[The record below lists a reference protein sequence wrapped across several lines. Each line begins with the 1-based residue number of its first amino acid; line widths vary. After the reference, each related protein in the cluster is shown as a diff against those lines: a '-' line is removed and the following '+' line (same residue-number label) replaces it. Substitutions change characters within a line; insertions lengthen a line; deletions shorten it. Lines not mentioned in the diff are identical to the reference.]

1 MRTVQ
6 MTLEE
11 DLLDRVDAAVLQLG
25 TSRSAFTR
33 EALARS
39 LERLR
44 EAELEARHRAGYE
57 RFPPEPGEF
66 SDWHDEQV
74 WPE

>member
-11 DLLDRVDAAVLQLG
+11 DLLQRVDAAVERLG

-33 EALARS
+33 AALAQCLKRMQ
-39 LERLR
+39 
-44 EAELEARHRAGYE
+44 EADLEARHRAGYE
-57 RFPPEPGEF
+57 RFPAEPGEF